1 MEHIKEILEKQT
13 RINTSNKNTD
23 TWSSAESAGAAP
35 EKICPACQGARFVYP
50 LMASGKPDYSRV
62 IPCRC
67 ALETA
72 GEEHHTRLQN
82 YSHLGLLTRLTFATI
97 NPRGRSEDPD
107 SQEKFTQACQAA
119 KAFTAAP
126 KGWFVLVGPSA
137 SGKTHLAAAIANQ
150 CIENN
155 QPVFYV
161 TVPDLLDHL
170 RSTFS
175 PASAIPYDEFF
186 EQVRNA
192 PLLIMDDLGVQSSTP
207 WAREK
212 LDQLLNHR
220 FSNQLPTVI
229 VSIVPIIEL
238 EERIRSRLLTPDF
251 CRVCELGEE
260 KPALSSYSW
269 SPEFELQK
277 RMTFESFDW
286 KRSNLPPEERDN
298 LKKAFDLARGFAEEP
313 DGWMVLQGTNG
324 CGKTHLAAAI
334 ANYRYKSKKPALF
347 VVVPDFLDHLL
358 STFSPESKISYDRLF
373 ESVKNAPL
381 LVLDDFGQQSTTP
394 WAQEKLYQVINH
406 RYNSRL
412 PTVIT
417 TTCSMDEL
425 DSPISS
431 RFVDPKLSL
440 YFHILAPDY
449 RGDANQKRPARS
461 SQRGP
466 SGSGRGK

>member
-1 MEHIKEILEKQT
+1 MT
-13 RINTSNKNTD
+13 
-23 TWSSAESAGAAP
+23 
-35 EKICPACQGARFVYP
+35 FVN
-50 LMASGKPDYSRV
+50 L
-62 IPCRC
+62 
-67 ALETA
+67 
-72 GEEHHTRLQN
+72 
-82 YSHLGLLTRLTFATI
+82 
-97 NPRGRSEDPD
+97 NPRGKSEDPD
-107 SQEKFTQACQAA
+107 SQEKFHQAYQAA
-119 KAFTAAP
+119 KAFAAAP

-137 SGKTHLAAAIANQ
+137 SGKTHLAAAVANQ

-175 PASAIPYDEFF
+175 PASSIPYDEFF

-220 FSNQLPTVI
+220 FNNQLPTVI

-238 EERIRSRLLTPDF
+238 EERIRTRLLTPDF
-251 CRVCELGEE
+251 CRVYELGEE
-260 KPALSSYSW
+260 KPALAIYSW

-277 RMTFESFDW
+277 QMTFKSFDS
-286 KRSNLPPEERDN
+286 KRSNLPPEQREN
-298 LKKAFDLARGFAEEP
+298 LKKAFELASEFAEAPE
-313 DGWMVLQGTNG
+313 GWLVFAGVNG
-324 CGKTHLAAAI
+324 CGKTHLASAI
-334 ANYRYKSKKPALF
+334 INYRYQNKKPALF
-347 VVVPDFLDHLL
+347 VVVPDFLDHLR
-358 STFSPESKISYDRLF
+358 STFSPESKTSYDRLF
-373 ESVKNAPL
+373 ESVKSTPF

-417 TTCSMDEL
+417 TALSPDEL
-425 DSPISS
+425 LELSSPAVS
-431 RFVDPKLSL
+431 RFVDPKISL
-440 YFHILAPDY
+440 IFNIMAPDY
-449 RGDANQKRPARS
+449 RGDATQKRPSRS

-466 SGSGRGK
+466 AGLSRQK